1 MKFFDTIRTGVRLA
15 GTVLAAGVVAASLGA
30 TALASSDVRTLK
42 FAHVLQP
49 DHPYNLMAL
58 KFKEELEARNVGLNV
73 EIFPAGQLGNESTL
87 IEGLQIG
94 SVDIS
99 TITSAVTA
107 NFVPEFQVFSLP
119 FIFRD
124 AGHLFRVM
132 DGEIGD
138 EMAQKLENVGL
149 VKLGYA
155 YGGTRDLYT
164 STAVRQLDDLKGL
177 KIRTMK
183 TTSIIDTW
191 NALGAI
197 ATPIAWPDVP
207 VSLKQKLIDGGE
219 GTGVSYRS
227 MTFYNDAKF
236 FTRLAYIFSWHNFM
250 MSKIVFDSLTPVQ
263 QTAVLDSAKIAEGYE
278 RNVFLEQ
285 EAALFGELAAKG
297 AEIITPSDRA
307 MWVETISSVYDDN
320 AEKVGGRDRI
330 DRILNY

>member
-1 MKFFDTIRTGVRLA
+1 MNQFRKLRRALLA
-15 GTVLAAGVVAASLGA
+15 GGALLAVGAVSLSVTAPAFAG
-30 TALASSDVRTLK
+30 SDTRTLK

-58 KFKEELEARNVGLNV
+58 KFKEELEARNVGLSV
-73 EIFPAGQLGNESTL
+73 DIFPAGQLGNESTL

-138 EMAQKLENVGL
+138 EMAAKLENVGL

-164 STAVRQLDDLKGL
+164 STAVRELADLKGL

-227 MTFYNDAKF
+227 MTFYKDAKY
-236 FTRLAYIFSWHNFM
+236 FTRLSYIFSWHNFM

-263 QTAVLDSAKIAEGYE
+263 QTAVLDAAKIAEGYE
-278 RNVFLEQ
+278 RLVFLEQ
-285 EAALFGELAAKG
+285 EAALFGELESKG
-297 AEIITPSDRA
+297 AEIITPADRA
-307 MWVETISSVYDDN
+307 LWVETISSVYDDN